1 MDPATTPVVGPLQL
15 LCYDHNKFS
24 LMIPEDTFVEQLLLF
39 KIFLN
44 YENGLHLNSESVQS
58 QKATYFN
65 LMHELSFTY
74 EIPFSD

>member
-15 LCYDHNKFS
+15 LCYDHDKFS

-44 YENGLHLNSESVQS
+44 YENGLQS
-58 QKATYFN
+58 Q
-65 LMHELSFTY
+65 
-74 EIPFSD
+74 FSHKKQRILI

>member
-1 MDPATTPVVGPLQL
+1 
-15 LCYDHNKFS
+15 
-24 LMIPEDTFVEQLLLF
+24 MIPEDTFVEQLLLF